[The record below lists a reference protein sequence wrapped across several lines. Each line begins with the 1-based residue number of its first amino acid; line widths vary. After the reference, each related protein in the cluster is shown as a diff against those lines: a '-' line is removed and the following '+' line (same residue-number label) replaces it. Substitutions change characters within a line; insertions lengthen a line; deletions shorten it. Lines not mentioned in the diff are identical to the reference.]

1 MKFSIVLKKR
11 LQNYESK
18 EKVTVNMIFFSDD
31 SVTIRIVAKEAK

>member
-18 EKVTVNMIFFSDD
+18 EKVTVNMIFCSDD
-31 SVTIRIVAKEAK
+31 SVTIRIVANEAK